1 MENVSD
7 KSCIEN
13 RNTCFMFNDLF
24 FFNHAVYEIMK
35 NIAERGRPQM
45 TVQSLRFACWVTKS
59 RTQTYTHN
67 N

>member
-1 MENVSD
+1 
-7 KSCIEN
+7 
-13 RNTCFMFNDLF
+13 MFNDLF